1 METLIINP
9 KDKAELNFF
18 LELVK
23 RLGVQA
29 TIFNEVED
37 EQLLIAMEENKRTSK
52 TDKQS
57 IIDTLNNILNEDQ
70 PPYKNES

>member
-9 KDKAELNFF
+9 RDKAELNFF
-18 LELVK
+18 MELAK
-23 RLGVQA
+23 RLGVRA
-29 TIFNEVED
+29 KTYNEIKD
-37 EQLLIAMEENKRTSK
+37 EQLLEAMEENKRTSK
-52 TDKQS
+52 TDKKS